1 MVPWIMRRPSPQTAA
16 LLVTALAFHVDML
29 LYYLLVPLLP
39 RYARELQLNQME
51 VGILFG
57 SYAVALLLAT
67 FPVAI
72 LTDRYGRKAPMLWGL
87 AGLAITTLVFAIS
100 KQFWLLVVARF
111 LQGIAGA
118 ATWLPGMAL
127 LADHFPSQSRGRA
140 MGTAFAAAN
149 LGVLI
154 GPPLS
159 GFLDQH
165 LGPSAPFLFGAGL
178 VALDG
183 AGRAL
188 LLSEVEPDRGPR
200 LPFRQLLA
208 NPVVRLFA
216 GAMVLASALWA
227 LLESTLPLDMDRRLA
242 LNPSQIGL
250 CFAASALA
258 HAFTS
263 PLMGW
268 LSDRVGRV
276 KVLRIGLVM
285 ALVFLPLP
293 ALFPKTWMVVLAMM
307 ALGSTASFIMS
318 PCSPAMADQV
328 ERQGSQSF
336 ASAFSILNLAYS
348 IGLMLGPLIG
358 GALVQLLG
366 LPVALGI
373 CGLAFGAYLIAAR
386 RFSA

>member
-1 MVPWIMRRPSPQTAA
+1 MRRPAAPTAA

-39 RYARELQLNQME
+39 RYARDLALNPMQ

-87 AGLAITTLVFAIS
+87 VGLAITTLVFAFS
-100 KQFWLLVVARF
+100 TQYWLLVLARF
-111 LQGIAGA
+111 LQGASGA

-127 LADHFPSQSRGRA
+127 LADHFPSESRGRA

-165 LGPSAPFLFGAGL
+165 AGPSAPFVLGAGL
-178 VALDG
+178 VALDF
-183 AGRAL
+183 AGRAFL
-188 LLSEVEPDRGPR
+188 LPEVEPQRGPR

-208 NPVVRLFA
+208 NPVIRLFA
-216 GAMVLASALWA
+216 GAMALGSGLWA
-227 LLESTLPLDMDRRLA
+227 LLESTLPLDMDHRLA
-242 LNPSQIGL
+242 LSPSGIGL

-258 HAFTS
+258 HTFTS
-263 PLMGW
+263 PLMGR
-268 LSDRVGRV
+268 LSDRIGRV
-276 KVLRIGLVM
+276 KVLRMGLVL
-285 ALVFLPLP
+285 AVLLLPLP
-293 ALFPKTWMVVLAMM
+293 VPLPKTWMVVLAMM
-307 ALGSTASFIMS
+307 GLGSTASFIMS
-318 PCSPAMADQV
+318 PCSPAVADQV
-328 ERQGSQSF
+328 EQLGSQSF

-348 IGLMLGPLIG
+348 VGLMLGPIIG
-358 GALVQLLG
+358 GALVEGLG
-366 LPVALGI
+366 LPVALGL
-373 CGLAFGAYLIAAR
+373 CGLGFGSYLFAAR